1 MLYFLSFDIDDIYM
15 PVARNQAM
23 TQKCMKNGKTGKNR
37 EQSMCETAFEPCS
50 IILMAIWIR
59 FRRAR
64 KRQTQI
70 NKMTPLMTAKD
81 IQVSLNW
88 RML

>member
-81 IQVSLNW
+81 IQVSLN
-88 RML
+88 

>member
-1 MLYFLSFDIDDIYM
+1 MLYFLSFDIDDMYM
-15 PVARNQAM
+15 PVARNQAT

>member
-1 MLYFLSFDIDDIYM
+1 MLYFLSFDIDCIYI
-15 PVARNQAM
+15 PVAKNQPM
-23 TQKCMKNGKTGKNR
+23 TQICKTNGKTGKNR
-37 EQSMCETAFEPCS
+37 EQSICETAFEPCS